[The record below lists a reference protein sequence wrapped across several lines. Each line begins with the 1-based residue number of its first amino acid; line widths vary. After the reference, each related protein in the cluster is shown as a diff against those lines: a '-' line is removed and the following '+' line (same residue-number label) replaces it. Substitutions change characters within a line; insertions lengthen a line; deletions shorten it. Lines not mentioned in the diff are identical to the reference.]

1 MRRAIEDAWALFRR
15 FGLLVL
21 GGALIVAL
29 LASGV
34 LEHLTLAE
42 LSVRRAELTAFA
54 QARPLLTVE
63 LYILIYATVVALS
76 LPFALILTLTGGLLF
91 GPWLGGIAAVTGATL
106 GSALMFLTC
115 RTAVGDWLRTKAGP
129 RLIRIERAIQADAFT
144 CVIALR
150 LIPAFPI
157 WIINIGAGLVDIPMR
172 TFVVASFLGM
182 IPSSLVYAGVGSGMG
197 HALARG
203 GPIDLTI
210 LTEPQIWLPLLG
222 LGLLSLTP
230 LLYRRLRGRV
240 AGDASA
246 P

>member
-1 MRRAIEDAWALFRR
+1 MRRAIEDAWGLIQR

-21 GGALIVAL
+21 GAALIVAI

-42 LSVRRAELTAFA
+42 LSARRAELIAFSEA
-54 QARPLLTVE
+54 HRWLTVG
-63 LYILIYATVVALS
+63 LYIVLYTTVVALS
-76 LPFALILTLTGGLLF
+76 LPLALLFTLTGGLLF
-91 GPWLGGIAAVTGATL
+91 GPFLGGLAAVTGATL

-115 RTAVGDWLRTKAGP
+115 RTAIGDWLRDKAGP

-182 IPSSLVYAGVGSGMG
+182 VPSSLVYAGVGSGMG

-203 GPIDLTI
+203 GPVDLSI
-210 LTEPQIWLPLLG
+210 LAEPQIWLPLLG
-222 LGLLSLTP
+222 LGVLSLTP
-230 LLYRRLRGRV
+230 LLYRRLRRRV
-240 AGDASA
+240 AGEASA